1 MVAAIPS
8 AANEARYA
16 AQPVMASRASRH
28 ARTRTRHPE
37 SGRLLDW
44 AAWLALAAI
53 AYIPSFLTQPGKIA
67 ADTKQYLYL
76 DPGRVIASAISVWN
90 PDIGAGGV
98 THENIGYLFP
108 MGPYYWVVQQLGIP
122 MWVGQRFWMG
132 SLFFAAGTGAWKLC
146 RLLGVNRVGQAAAAL
161 AYTLTPFVIDDIA
174 RQSAVVMPW
183 AALGWFMSLT
193 VLAVRKGG
201 WRYPALFA
209 IVVALV
215 GGVNATS
222 ILLVGL
228 APLLW
233 LFYAAFVT
241 KEAPGRAV
249 LKAALRIGLLSLG
262 TSLWW
267 IAGLWAEGAYGIN
280 ILKYTET
287 LPTVTV
293 TSLASEAI
301 RGLGYWYFYGQ
312 DKLQPWTL
320 GSLGYTQWVWLIAV
334 SFAVP
339 TVCFLFGMV
348 ARWRYRA
355 FAVGLVL
362 VGVVFAVG
370 AYPYTNP
377 TPLGNLIKTAGSDS
391 TVGLAMRS
399 SNRIVPLVILGLA
412 LLLGAGIAALHRAV
426 RWAGLAVLVLSAALL
441 AANLPPLWDGT
452 LVASNLDRPSALPG
466 YITEAAHYLNAQ
478 NHDTRV
484 LEIPGEDFAYYTW
497 GVAADPVWPGLM
509 TRPYLIRGVQP
520 IGEPGTVNLLEA
532 LDESIQDG
540 TFVPSTLAPIARLF
554 SAGDI
559 LFESDVQYERFDDA
573 RPQPLWLQLVTTPGL
588 AAPTTFGTPT
598 LYKPIKYPLTDETQL
613 AIPTGAAVPPPVAVF
628 AVPGARTIVR
638 TETPQAPLVVD
649 GDGVG
654 LVNAAAAGLLADNP
668 TIFYSA
674 SAAKAA
680 ESPSSLKSQLAHG
693 AILVLTDSN
702 DKQLPTWGTLNDN
715 YGYVESAGET
725 PLAINP
731 SEVAMPVFSAAGSD
745 TQTVAEISQVAS
757 VRATSYGNPIAN
769 TPENRPFQALDGN
782 RDTAWTEGAFSP
794 ATDQSLQIKLTHPV
808 TTNHLMLLQP
818 QTGKPNRHVTRVT
831 LTFDGHRHENI
842 VLSHASRV
850 GHGQVVTFPRTT
862 FRTLR
867 VTVDATSAGILKSY
881 ESQSAVGFA
890 EVDIPGVPPAT
901 ETLRLPTDLL
911 NAVGTASASHQLDI
925 VLSRERA
932 DPATPPRTDPELTL
946 DRQFTLPTARN
957 FSIGGLARISTL
969 TADPVINSLVGR
981 TSATTASSS
990 RGAPTVV
997 FAHSSG
1003 RLPGDLTA
1011 DASAAVDGNP
1021 GTSWMPGLGSQVG
1034 GWVDFQISKPITFD
1048 HLNLQLVADG
1058 RHSIP
1063 TVITVTTSSGSRRVV
1078 LPHIRTGVGRPQ
1090 GSVTPVLAQFPAL
1103 TGANVKVTID
1113 ATDPVNFLDYVS
1125 GGQNT
1130 EPVGLAEAGIP
1141 GVAALTTP
1149 AQVPTQ
1155 CRSNLLQVDGKPID
1169 IAISGTSA
1177 AALSSGGLSITG
1189 CGNSANGIR
1198 LSAGT
1203 HTLTTSSYTTA
1214 GLNVDSLTLASAAG
1228 GAPLPLTSTGVIPVT
1243 PPPAAHSPSV
1253 KVLSQNRTGMKVSVT
1268 GDGTPFWLV
1277 LGESQSRGWVATT
1290 QSGVDLGSSTLID
1303 GYANGWY
1310 IPGTAATGTTVVNIE
1325 WQPQRVVNVAILAS
1339 SGALAASLGLVLLPP
1354 GIVAERLSRRRYR
1367 KGKGR
1372 GKRASAGA
1380 SAASEA
1386 GVAAEAGAPQA
1397 TAVMDTEDIEDW
1409 EPRLSNPLRSGGRR
1423 PTWYWAAGIAVL
1435 GGLIAAVAVAPLAGL
1450 AVGAV
1455 LLLGLLVD
1463 RSRVLLVLGA
1473 LGLITLTGVVMARG
1487 QFIHRFVPDI
1497 NWPAHFPVANSFTW
1511 LAICLLGADAIVVAV
1526 RLRPPP
1532 AARSGQDD
1540 DPIRPEGVE
1549 DVGGAGGV
1557 GGVEGVAA
1565 VDGVVGG
1572 TGEGADEDS
1581 ADEDSADG
1589 AAEAEAGDGAD
1600 GAAEADEDVASAEH
1614 GHGGVL

>member
-1 MVAAIPS
+1 
-8 AANEARYA
+8 
-16 AQPVMASRASRH
+16 MASRASRH
-28 ARTRTRHPE
+28 ARTRIRHPL
-37 SGRLLDW
+37 SGRSLDL
-44 AAWLALAAI
+44 AAWLALASI

-76 DPGRVIASAISVWN
+76 DPGRVIASAISMWN
-90 PDIGAGGV
+90 PDVGAGGV

-108 MGPYYWVVQQLGIP
+108 MGPYYWVVQQLGVP
-122 MWVGQRFWMG
+122 MWIGQRFWMG

-146 RLLGVNRVGQAAAAL
+146 RLLGVNRTGQAAAAL
-161 AYTLTPFVIDDIA
+161 AYMLSPFVIDDIA

-183 AALGWFMSLT
+183 AALGWFLSLT

-228 APLLW
+228 APLFW
-233 LFYAAFVT
+233 LFYAAFVS

-293 TSLASEAI
+293 TSLASETI

-312 DKLQPWTL
+312 DKLQQWTL
-320 GSLGYTQWVWLIAV
+320 GSMGYTQWIWLIAV

-339 TVCFLFGMV
+339 TICFLFGLL

-355 FAVGLVL
+355 FATGLVVL
-362 VGVVFAVG
+362 GVVVAVG

-399 SNRIVPLVILGLA
+399 SNRIVPVVILGLA
-412 LLLGAGIAALHRAV
+412 LLLGAGISAVRRSV
-426 RWAGLAVLVLSAALL
+426 RWAGLVVLVLSAALL

-466 YITEAAHYLNAQ
+466 YITEAAQYLNAQ

-540 TFVPSTLAPIARLF
+540 VFVPSTLAPIARLF
-554 SAGDI
+554 SAGDV

-573 RPQPLWLQLVTTPGL
+573 RPQPLWLQLLTTSGL
-588 AAPTTFGTPT
+588 SAPTTFGQPT
-598 LYKPIKYPLTDETQL
+598 LYKPITYPLTDETQL
-613 AIPTGAAVPPPVAVF
+613 AVPTGAAVPPPVAVF
-628 AVPGARTIVR
+628 AVPSARTIVR

-649 GDGVG
+649 GDGQG
-654 LVNAAAAGLLADNP
+654 LVNAAASGLLAANP

-674 SAAKAA
+674 SSARSA
-680 ESPSSLKSQLAHG
+680 ESPSSLKSQLSRG

-702 DKQLPTWGTLNDN
+702 DKQLPTWGTLNDD

-725 PLAINP
+725 PLVSNP
-731 SEVAMPVFSAAGSD
+731 SEVAMPVFPGAGSD

-769 TPENRPFQALDGN
+769 TPENRPFQAIDGN
-782 RDTAWTEGAFSP
+782 PDTAWTEGAFSP
-794 ATDQSLQIKLTHPV
+794 GTDQSLQIKLTHPV
-808 TTNHLMLLQP
+808 TTDHITLLQP
-818 QTGKPNRHVTRVT
+818 QKGSFNRHVTRVT
-831 LTFDGHRHENI
+831 LTFDGHRHENV
-842 VLSHASRV
+842 VLTHASRV
-850 GHGQVVTFPRTT
+850 APGQKVTFPRTT
-862 FRTLR
+862 FRTLT
-867 VTVDATSAGILKSY
+867 VTVDATSSGTLKTY

-890 EVDIPGVPPAT
+890 EVEIPGVPPST

-911 NAVGTASASHQLDI
+911 SAAGTASASHQLDI
-925 VLSRERA
+925 VLNRERA
-932 DPATPPRTDPELTL
+932 DAATPPRTDPELTL
-946 DRQFTLPTARN
+946 ARQFTLPTARD
-957 FSIGGLARISTL
+957 FSIGGSARISTL

-981 TSATTASSS
+981 TTATPAPSP

-997 FAHSSG
+997 FANSSG
-1003 RLPGDLTA
+1003 RLPGDLNA

-1021 GTSWMPGLGSQVG
+1021 DTSWMPGLGPQDG
-1034 GWVDFQISKPITFD
+1034 GWVDFQINKPITFD
-1048 HLNLQLVADG
+1048 HLDLQVVADG

-1063 TVITVTTSSGSRRVV
+1063 TVITVSTSSGSRRVV
-1078 LPHIRTGVGRPQ
+1078 LPHIGTGEGRPQ

-1103 TGANVKVTID
+1103 TGANVRITID
-1113 ATDPVNFLDYVS
+1113 ATDPVHFLDYVS

-1149 AQVPTQ
+1149 AQVPTR
-1155 CRSNLLQVDGKPID
+1155 CWSNLLQVDGKPID
-1169 IAISGTSA
+1169 IAISGSSA
-1177 AALSSGGLSITG
+1177 TALSNGGLSITG

-1203 HTLTTSSYTTA
+1203 HILTTSSYTTA

-1228 GAPLPLTSTGVIPVT
+1228 GAPLPLTPTGLIPANSV
-1243 PPPAAHSPSV
+1243 PVAPSPSV
-1253 KVLSQNRTGMKVSVT
+1253 KVLSQNRAGLRVSVS
-1268 GDGTPFWLV
+1268 GDGKPFWLV
-1277 LGESQSRGWVATT
+1277 LGQSQSRGWVATT
-1290 QSGVDLGSSTLID
+1290 GSGDALGSSTLID

-1310 IPGTAATGTTVVNIE
+1310 VPGSAATGTTVVNIE
-1325 WQPQRVVNVAILAS
+1325 WQPQRVVNGAILAS
-1339 SGALAASLGLVLLPP
+1339 SAALAASLGLVLVPP
-1354 GIVAERLSRRRYR
+1354 GLVAGRLARRRSRR
-1367 KGKGR
+1367 GKK
-1372 GKRASAGA
+1372 KRHEATVPQASAPAHVDADADG
-1380 SAASEA
+1380 
-1386 GVAAEAGAPQA
+1386 AGAGEGDLHPQ
-1397 TAVMDTEDIEDW
+1397 
-1409 EPRLSNPLRSGGRR
+1409 LSNPFRSGGRR
-1423 PTWYWAAGIAVL
+1423 PAWYGAVGIALL
-1435 GGLIAAVAVAPLAGL
+1435 GGVVAAAAVAPLAGL

-1463 RSRVLLVLGA
+1463 RSRVVLVLGA
-1473 LGLITLTGVVMARG
+1473 LGFITLTGVVMARG
-1487 QFIHRFVPDI
+1487 QFVHRFVPDI
-1497 NWPAHFPVANSFTW
+1497 NWPAHFPMANSFTW
-1511 LAICLLGADAIVVAV
+1511 LAICLLAADAVVVAV
-1526 RLRPPP
+1526 RLRPSS
-1532 AARSGQDD
+1532 ARSEKDGG
-1540 DPIRPEGVE
+1540 PREPEGGPTQPGAAGE
-1549 DVGGAGGV
+1549 TGGETGGEATEGAG
-1557 GGVEGVAA
+1557 
-1565 VDGVVGG
+1565 
-1572 TGEGADEDS
+1572 
-1581 ADEDSADG
+1581 
-1589 AAEAEAGDGAD
+1589 
-1600 GAAEADEDVASAEH
+1600 SAEH
-1614 GHGGVL
+1614 GHGGGV

>member
-1 MVAAIPS
+1 
-8 AANEARYA
+8 
-16 AQPVMASRASRH
+16 
-28 ARTRTRHPE
+28 
-37 SGRLLDW
+37 LLDG
-44 AAWLALAAI
+44 AAWLVLASI

-76 DPGRVIASAISVWN
+76 DPGRVISSAISMWN
-90 PDIGAGGV
+90 PDVGAGGV

-132 SLFFAAGTGAWKLC
+132 TLFFAAGTGAWKLC
-146 RLLGVNRVGQAAAAL
+146 RLLGVNRAGQAAGAL
-161 AYTLTPFVIDDIA
+161 AYMLTPFVIDDIA

-183 AALGWFMSLT
+183 AALGWFLSLT
-193 VLAVRKGG
+193 VLAVRRGG

-293 TSLASEAI
+293 TSLASEAV

-320 GSLGYTQWVWLIAV
+320 ASQGYTQWPWLIAV

-339 TVCFLFGMV
+339 TICFLFGML

-355 FAVGLVL
+355 FAVGLVVL
-362 VGVVFAVG
+362 GVVVAVG

-399 SNRIVPLVILGLA
+399 SNRIVPVVILGLA
-412 LLLGAGIAALHRAV
+412 LLLGAGISAVHRSV
-426 RWAGLAVLVLSAALL
+426 RWAGLVVLVLSAALL

-540 TFVPSTLAPIARLF
+540 LFVPSTLAPIARLF

-588 AAPTTFGTPT
+588 AAPTTFGRPT

-613 AIPTGAAVPPPVAVF
+613 AIPTGAAIPPPVAVF
-628 AVPGARTIVR
+628 AVPEARTIVR

-649 GDGVG
+649 GDGQG

-680 ESPSSLKSQLAHG
+680 ESPSSLKSQLARG

-702 DKQLPTWGTLNDN
+702 DKQLPTWGTLNDD

-731 SEVAMPVFSAAGSD
+731 SEVAMPVFPGAGSA

-757 VRATSYGNPIAN
+757 VRATAYGNPVAN
-769 TPENRPFQALDGN
+769 TPENRPFQAIDGN

-794 ATDQSLQIKLTHPV
+794 ATDESLQIKLTHPV
-808 TTNHLMLLQP
+808 TTDHITLLQP
-818 QTGKPNRHVTRVT
+818 QTGEPNRRVTRAT
-831 LTFDGHRHENI
+831 LTFDGHRRKSV

-862 FRTLR
+862 FRTLT
-867 VTVDATSAGILKSY
+867 VTVDATSSGILKSY
-881 ESQSAVGFA
+881 QSQSAVGFA
-890 EVDIPGVPPAT
+890 EVAIPGIPAAT

-911 NAVGTASASHQLDI
+911 GTVGAASASHQLDI
-925 VLSRERA
+925 VLTRERA
-932 DPATPPRTDPELTL
+932 DPSTPPRTDPELTL
-946 DRQFTLPTARN
+946 ARQFTLPTARD

-969 TADPVINSLVGR
+969 TPDPVINSLVGR
-981 TSATTASSS
+981 TAATA
-990 RGAPTVV
+990 APGSPGEATVA
-997 FAHSSG
+997 FANSSG
-1003 RLPGDLTA
+1003 RLPGDLNA

-1021 GTSWMPGLGSQVG
+1021 GTSWMPGLGAQDG
-1034 GWVDFQISKPITFD
+1034 GWVDFGLSKPITFD
-1048 HLNLQLVADG
+1048 HLDLQLVADG

-1063 TVITVTTSSGSRRVV
+1063 TAITVSTSSGSRRVA
-1078 LPHIRTGVGRPQ
+1078 LPHIGTGKGRAQ
-1090 GSVTPVLAQFPAL
+1090 GAVTPVLVQFPAL
-1103 TGANVKVTID
+1103 TGSNIKITID
-1113 ATDPVNFLDYVS
+1113 ATDPVHFLDYVS
-1125 GGQNT
+1125 GKENT
-1130 EPVGLAEAGIP
+1130 EPVGLAEAGLP
-1141 GVAALTTP
+1141 GVAAQTTP
-1149 AQVPTQ
+1149 AQIPTR
-1155 CRSNLLQVDGKPID
+1155 CWPDLLQVDGKPID
-1169 IAISGTSA
+1169 IAISGTTA
-1177 AALSSGGLSITG
+1177 TGLSNGGLSITG
-1189 CGNSANGIR
+1189 CGNSAQGIM

-1203 HTLTTSSYTTA
+1203 HILTTSPSAAA

-1228 GAPLPLTSTGVIPVT
+1228 GAPLPLTSTGLLPASPVPT
-1243 PPPAAHSPSV
+1243 AHTPSV
-1253 KVLSQNRTGMKVSVT
+1253 RVLSQNRTGMRVSVT

-1290 QSGVDLGSSTLID
+1290 QSGVDLGPSTLID

-1310 IPGTAATGTTVVNIE
+1310 VPGSAATGTTVMNIE
-1325 WQPQRVVNVAILAS
+1325 WQPQRVVNAAILAS

-1354 GIVAERLSRRRYR
+1354 GIVAERLSRRRSR
-1367 KGKGR
+1367 KGKR
-1372 GKRASAGA
+1372 NGKANGA

-1386 GVAAEAGAPQA
+1386 GAAAEADVPQA
-1397 TAVMDTEDIEDW
+1397 NAVMDPEDM

-1435 GGLIAAVAVAPLAGL
+1435 GGLVAAVAVAPLAGL

-1473 LGLITLTGVVMARG
+1473 VGLITLTGVVMARG
-1487 QFIHRFVPDI
+1487 QFLHRFVPDI

-1511 LAICLLGADAIVVAV
+1511 LALCLLAADAIVVAV

-1532 AARSGQDD
+1532 AGRSDEDD
-1540 DPIRPEGVE
+1540 D
-1549 DVGGAGGV
+1549 DD
-1557 GGVEGVAA
+1557 
-1565 VDGVVGG
+1565 DGP
-1572 TGEGADEDS
+1572 
-1581 ADEDSADG
+1581 
-1589 AAEAEAGDGAD
+1589 AEES
-1600 GAAEADEDVASAEH
+1600 ASAED

>member
-1 MVAAIPS
+1 
-8 AANEARYA
+8 
-16 AQPVMASRASRH
+16 
-28 ARTRTRHPE
+28 
-37 SGRLLDW
+37 LLDS
-44 AAWLALAAI
+44 AAWLALASI

-76 DPGRVIASAISVWN
+76 DPGRVIQSAIAMWN
-90 PDIGAGGV
+90 PDVGAGGV

-122 MWVGQRFWMG
+122 MWIGQRFWMG

-146 RLLGVNRVGQAAAAL
+146 RLLGVNRTGQAAAAL
-161 AYTLTPFVIDDIA
+161 AYMLSPFVIDDIA
-174 RQSAVVMPW
+174 RQSAVIMPW

-249 LKAALRIGLLSLG
+249 LSAALRIGLLSLG

-320 GSLGYTQWVWLIAV
+320 ASLGYTQWPWLIAV

-339 TVCFLFGMV
+339 TICFLFGML

-355 FAVGLVL
+355 FATGLVVL
-362 VGVVFAVG
+362 GVVVAVG

-391 TVGLAMRS
+391 TIGLAMRS
-399 SNRIVPLVILGLA
+399 SNRIVPVVILGLA
-412 LLLGAGIAALHRAV
+412 LLLGAGISAVHRSV
-426 RWAGLAVLVLSAALL
+426 RWAGLVVLVLSAALL

-452 LVASNLDRPSALPG
+452 LVATNLERPSALPG

-484 LEIPGEDFAYYTW
+484 LEVPGEDFAYYTW

-540 TFVPSTLAPIARLF
+540 LFVPSTLAPIARLF

-573 RPQPLWLQLVTTPGL
+573 RPQPLWLQLLTTPGL
-588 AAPTTFGTPT
+588 STPTTFGRPT

-613 AIPTGAAVPPPVAVF
+613 AIPTGAAIPPPVAVF
-628 AVPGARTIVR
+628 AVPDARTIVR

-649 GDGVG
+649 GDGQG

-674 SAAKAA
+674 SSAQAA
-680 ESPSSLKSQLAHG
+680 ESPSSLKSQLARG

-731 SEVAMPVFSAAGSD
+731 SEVALPVFPGAGSD

-757 VRATSYGNPIAN
+757 VRATAYGNPIAN
-769 TPENRPFQALDGN
+769 TAENRPFQAIDGN
-782 RDTAWTEGAFSP
+782 PDTAWTEGAFSP
-794 ATDQSLQIKLTHPV
+794 ATDESLQIKLTHPV
-808 TTNHLMLLQP
+808 TTNHISLLQP
-818 QTGKPNRHVTRVT
+818 QTGEPNRHVTRVT
-831 LTFDGHRHENI
+831 LTFDGHRRET
-842 VLSHASRV
+842 VALSHASRV
-850 GHGQVVTFPRTT
+850 GFGQVVTFPRTT
-862 FRTLR
+862 FRTLT
-867 VTVDATSAGILKSY
+867 VTVDATSSGIRKSY
-881 ESQSAVGFA
+881 QSQSAVGFA
-890 EVDIPGVPPAT
+890 EVDIPGVPAAT

-911 NAVGTASASHQLDI
+911 SAAGTASASHQLDI
-925 VLSRERA
+925 ILNRERA
-932 DPATPPRTDPELTL
+932 DPSTPPRTDPELTL
-946 DRQFTLPTARN
+946 ARQFTLPTARD

-969 TADPVINSLVGR
+969 IPDPVINSLVGR
-981 TSATTASSS
+981 TAATATPSS
-990 RGAPTVV
+990 RGEATVA
-997 FAHSSG
+997 FANSSG
-1003 RLPGDLTA
+1003 RLPGDVNA

-1021 GTSWMPGLGSQVG
+1021 GTSWMPGLGAQDG
-1034 GWVDFQISKPITFD
+1034 GWVDFGLSKPITFD
-1048 HLNLQLVADG
+1048 HLDLQLVADG

-1063 TVITVTTSSGSRRVV
+1063 TAITVSTSSGSRRVA
-1078 LPHIRTGVGRPQ
+1078 LPHIGTGKGRPQ
-1090 GSVTPVLAQFPAL
+1090 GSVTPVVAQFPAL
-1103 TGANVKVTID
+1103 TGSNVRITID
-1113 ATDPVNFLDYVS
+1113 TTDPVHFLDYVS
-1125 GGQNT
+1125 GKDNT

-1141 GVAALTTP
+1141 GVAAQTTP
-1149 AQVPTQ
+1149 AQIPTR
-1155 CRSNLLQVDGKPID
+1155 CWSNLLQVDGKPID
-1169 IAISGTSA
+1169 IEISGSSA
-1177 AALSSGGLSITG
+1177 TALSNGGLSITG
-1189 CGNSANGIR
+1189 CGNSAHGIR

-1203 HTLTTSSYTTA
+1203 HILTTSPSSTA

-1228 GAPLPLTSTGVIPVT
+1228 GAPLPLTSTGLIPPGPV
-1243 PPPAAHSPSV
+1243 PVAHSPSV
-1253 KVLSQNRTGMKVSVT
+1253 RVLSQNRTGMKVSVS

-1290 QSGVDLGSSTLID
+1290 QSGVALGPSTLID

-1310 IPGTAATGTTVVNIE
+1310 VPGTAATGTTVVNIE
-1325 WQPQRVVNVAILAS
+1325 WQPQRVVNAAILAS

-1354 GIVAERLSRRRYR
+1354 GIVAGRLARRRSR
-1367 KGKGR
+1367 KGKG
-1372 GKRASAGA
+1372 GGA
-1380 SAASEA
+1380 TGGAVGDTGAAP
-1386 GVAAEAGAPQA
+1386 PQA
-1397 TAVMDTEDIEDW
+1397 RATVDPDM

-1423 PTWYWAAGIAVL
+1423 PAWYWAAGIAVL
-1435 GGLIAAVAVAPLAGL
+1435 GGLVAAVMVAPLAGL

-1497 NWPAHFPVANSFTW
+1497 NWPAHFPVANSLTW
-1511 LAICLLGADAIVVAV
+1511 LAICLLAVDAVVIAV
-1526 RLRPPP
+1526 RLRPSS
-1532 AARSGQDD
+1532 ARS
-1540 DPIRPEGVE
+1540 
-1549 DVGGAGGV
+1549 
-1557 GGVEGVAA
+1557 
-1565 VDGVVGG
+1565 
-1572 TGEGADEDS
+1572 DED
-1581 ADEDSADG
+1581 DG
-1589 AAEAEAGDGAD
+1589 PTEPEAAGDGAGD
-1600 GAAEADEDVASAEH
+1600 GAEEEERASAEH
-1614 GHGGVL
+1614 GHGGGL